1 MTQNQKFHRPFSPM
15 IMESEVPNKLVEVV
29 NETADKV
36 LSDEQSSIRW
46 DFSNKLVGKVHKE
59 IQIPVVDK
67 GDREFLF
74 STMKG
79 ACVDYLKNC
88 IKHNTAH
95 GWQKIA
101 QNTEPTLDN
110 IHLAHSWV
118 VSQYASDFNPWHHH
132 SGDFSAVVYL
142 KIPPN
147 MPAELEN
154 DSKDHYPANGLIEF
168 MFGEN
173 QGFRSDNLKFKP
185 EVGKLL
191 MFPSW
196 LKHFVYPFRCEG
208 ERRCM
213 SFNAHMYVPK

>member
-1 MTQNQKFHRPFSPM
+1 M
-15 IMESEVPNKLVEVV
+15 VV
-29 NETADKV
+29 
-36 LSDEQSSIRW
+36 I
-46 DFSNKLVGKVHKE
+46 
-59 IQIPVVDK
+59 
-67 GDREFLF
+67 
-74 STMKG
+74 
-79 ACVDYLKNC
+79 
-88 IKHNTAH
+88 
-95 GWQKIA
+95 
-101 QNTEPTLDN
+101 DN

-196 LKHFVYPFRCEG
+196 LKHFVYPFVRNYSLSESSPLI
-208 ERRCM
+208 RYKPPIKAAINNTDAN
-213 SFNAHMYVPK
+213 STASIKSVNKSIAK